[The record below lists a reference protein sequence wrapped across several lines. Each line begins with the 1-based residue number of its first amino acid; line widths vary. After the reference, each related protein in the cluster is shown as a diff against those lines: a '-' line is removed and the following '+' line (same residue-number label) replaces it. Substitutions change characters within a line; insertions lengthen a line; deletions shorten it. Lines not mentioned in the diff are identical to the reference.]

1 MNPERKVLY
10 VDYSKCIGC
19 ETCEYVCKF
28 VHDVPRIQMTRTIDG
43 VMVPLYC
50 HHCEEPKCMRACK
63 RGAIVQDQ
71 DGAVIHQYLL
81 CRGCESRSCILACPY
96 GAMLE
101 TDKGVMI
108 TKCDLCASRRQ
119 IGMNP
124 ACAEMCPCGAIQYVD
139 ETELAALKTEEAELA
154 EARVLRHIRKPH
166 KD

>member
-1 MNPERKVLY
+1 MSQERKALF

-28 VHDVPRIQMTRTIDG
+28 IYDTPRIQMTRTIDG
-43 VMVPLYC
+43 VMVPIYC
-50 HHCEEPKCMRACK
+50 RHCEEPKCARACK
-63 RGAIVQDQ
+63 RGAIVRDH

-81 CRGCESRSCILACPY
+81 CRGCETRSCIIACPY

-101 TDKGVMI
+101 TDKGVML

-119 IGMNP
+119 IGLGP
-124 ACAEMCPCGAIQYVD
+124 ACAEMCPCGAIQYLDVSEID
-139 ETELAALKTEEAELA
+139 ALKTEEAEVA

-166 KD
+166 G